1 MVVVFGRSAVECGG
15 WRVQYVL
22 VLTYETRPFDFFI
35 TPTWRHETITIRNV
49 TSGYDQKLDESN
61 DGGDFA

>member
-35 TPTWRHETITIRNV
+35 TPTWRRETITGKIVSWKRNRKK
-49 TSGYDQKLDESN
+49 DILAKL
-61 DGGDFA
+61 